1 MSNRNIGVPVLAGY
15 LLLFWGGVAGL
26 TAYATSNAVP
36 TAPVIEWKDAEVNT
50 SSKLAVVIAEPG
62 VDPDGDEVTYS
73 YVWKKNGE
81 VQEHLTNKTVA
92 NADTLK
98 GENWEVTVIPDD
110 GSSTASGCSMPW
122 RQCVDGSVSTTIS
135 ISIGNAEPRARVSF
149 LDENGEPYDEHSARE
164 DLMATTSCSD
174 ADVRDQKRLEKEAAE
189 QGGVAEAKPAEAEA
203 ATDAEVEKPEEADP
217 CTYTIRWYD
226 TEAVGDAEITEETE
240 FLAEGP
246 VLERKLLKRDTQV
259 TVWVVAND
267 GEDDSKPITEE
278 MYIVR

>member
-15 LLLFWGGVAGL
+15 LLLFWGGVAAL

-36 TAPVIEWKDAEVNT
+36 TAPVIEWKDAEVHT

-73 YVWKKNGE
+73 YAWSKDGE
-81 VQEHLTNKTVA
+81 VQEHLTNKSVP
-92 NADTLK
+92 NAETLK
-98 GENWEVTVIPDD
+98 GETWEVTVTPDD
-110 GSSTASGCSMPW
+110 GSSSASGCSMPW
-122 RQCVDGSVSTTIS
+122 RQCVDGTVSTTIS
-135 ISIGNAEPRARVSF
+135 VSVGNAEPRARIRF
-149 LDENGEPYDEHSARE
+149 LDENGEDYDEHSARQ
-164 DLMATTSCSD
+164 DLVVTPSCSD

-203 ATDAEVEKPEEADP
+203 ATDAEVEKPEEVDP

-226 TEAVGDAEITEETE
+226 TEAVGDEEISEETE
-240 FLAEGP
+240 FLAEGDTLP
-246 VLERKLLKRDTQV
+246 RKHLKRDTQV

-267 GEDDSKPITEE
+267 GEDESSPISEE